1 LRLRW
6 PSRTALAIA
15 AAVACLLQVPGLL
28 STAEIRRSQAAERM
42 GNAGLALAWAND
54 AVGAQPWS
62 ASAYEQ
68 RSLVLEAAGQLTAA
82 ARDANSAI
90 SRERLNFSH
99 WLILARIETER
110 GRLHAALSDYK
121 RAQQLRPL
129 ASVFAFAPFFKY
141 PQGSLL
147 P

>member
-1 LRLRW
+1 M
-6 PSRTALAIA
+6 S
-15 AAVACLLQVPGLL
+15 
-28 STAEIRRSQAAERM
+28 
-42 GNAGLALAWAND
+42 
-54 AVGAQPWS
+54 
-62 ASAYEQ
+62 
-68 RSLVLEAAGQLTAA
+68 
-82 ARDANSAI
+82 
-90 SRERLNFSH
+90 FSH

-110 GRLHAALSDYK
+110 GQLHAALNDYK